1 MNQPWDENDIQEHD
15 EMMRELETC
24 SDGELVALLEDDDRD
39 SLPPMFVETHG
50 YALACVYPEE
60 IQTEIDRRLCC
71 FEEGKCPSCDGYGE
85 AGGCPLCAEP
95 L

>member
-1 MNQPWDENDIQEHD
+1 
-15 EMMRELETC
+15 
-24 SDGELVALLEDDDRD
+24 
-39 SLPPMFVETHG
+39 MFVETHG